1 MKTIPAD
8 KTIEAARKQ
17 FEILRKLGPE
27 VRAKMAFEMSD
38 NLRRTVEAGV
48 RQRHPDWGQE
58 EVKRAVLRLTIGE
71 RLFRQVF
78 GDAEARQ

>member
-1 MKTIPAD
+1 MNTIPPD
-8 KTIEAARKQ
+8 TTPDAAIKQ
-17 FEILRKLGPE
+17 LEILQRLDINA
-27 VRAKMAFEMSD
+27 RAGMTFQLSD